1 MSASLFDITSKNGG
15 WESAQ
20 VFFLSENVKTFGELV
35 EGDILY
41 YYDKLRTAIKT
52 LTVKKEL
59 YVTRQ
64 NRRVIYLKETR
75 PISKVDLGTINHA
88 GNNQVSK
95 AYLVDKGDY
104 MISTDKELMK
114 THIINSLNEDII
126 ARHKELDGLINR
138 KNKVNNL

>member
-1 MSASLFDITSKNGG
+1 MSASLFDITSKNSG

-20 VFFLSENVKTFGELV
+20 VIFFSENVKTFGELV

-41 YYDKLRTAIKT
+41 YYDKLRATIKT

-88 GNNQVSK
+88 GNNKVSN

-114 THIINSLNEDII
+114 THIINSLNETII
-126 ARHKELDGLINR
+126 VKHKELDGLIKR
-138 KNKVNNL
+138 KAKVNTL

>member
-1 MSASLFDITSKNGG
+1 MSASLFDITSKNSG

-20 VFFLSENVKTFGELV
+20 VIFFSENVKTFGELV

-41 YYDKLRTAIKT
+41 YYDKLRATIKT

-88 GNNQVSK
+88 GNNKVSN

-114 THIINSLNEDII
+114 THIINSLNETIM
-126 ARHKELDGLINR
+126 AKHKELDGLIKR
-138 KNKVNNL
+138 KAKVNTL

>member
-1 MSASLFDITSKNGG
+1 MSASLFDITSKNDG
-15 WESAQ
+15 WERAQ

-41 YYDKLRTAIKT
+41 YYDKLRTAIET

-88 GNNQVSK
+88 GNNKVSN
-95 AYLVDKGDY
+95 AYLVDKDEY

-114 THIINSLNEDII
+114 THIINSLNETII
-126 ARHKELDGLINR
+126 AKHKELDGLIKR
-138 KNKVNNL
+138 KTKVSNL

>member
-41 YYDKLRTAIKT
+41 YYDKLRATIKT
-52 LTVKKEL
+52 LIVKKEL
-59 YVTRQ
+59 SVTRQ
-64 NRRVIYLKETR
+64 NRRVISLKETR

-88 GNNQVSK
+88 GNNQVSN
-95 AYLVDKGDY
+95 AYLVDKDDY

-114 THIINSLNEDII
+114 THIINSLNETII
-126 ARHKELDGLINR
+126 AKHKELDGLIKR
-138 KNKVNNL
+138 KAKVSNL

>member
-20 VFFLSENVKTFGELV
+20 VIFFSENAKTFSELV

-41 YYDKLRTAIKT
+41 YYDKLRVTIKT

-88 GNNQVSK
+88 GNNKVSN
-95 AYLVDKGDY
+95 AYLVDKDDY

-114 THIINSLNEDII
+114 THIINSLNETII
-126 ARHKELDGLINR
+126 MKQKELDGLIKR
-138 KNKVNNL
+138 SVKVNTL

>member
-1 MSASLFDITSKNGG
+1 MSASLFDITSKNSG

-41 YYDKLRTAIKT
+41 YYDKLRATIKT

-88 GNNQVSK
+88 GNNKVSN
-95 AYLVDKGDY
+95 AYLVDKDEY

-114 THIINSLNEDII
+114 THIINSLNETII
-126 ARHKELDGLINR
+126 AKHKELDGLIKR
-138 KNKVNNL
+138 KTKVNTL

>member
-20 VFFLSENVKTFGELV
+20 AIFFSENVKTFGELV

-41 YYDKLRTAIKT
+41 YYDKLRVTIKT

-59 YVTRQ
+59 YVTKQ

-88 GNNQVSK
+88 GNNKVSN
-95 AYLVDKGDY
+95 AYLVDKDDY

-114 THIINSLNEDII
+114 THIINSLNETII
-126 ARHKELDGLINR
+126 AKHKELDGLIL
-138 KNKVNNL
+138 KKGKVSNL

>member
-1 MSASLFDITSKNGG
+1 MSASLFDITSKNSG

-41 YYDKLRTAIKT
+41 YYDRLRTSIKT
-52 LTVKKEL
+52 LTVKKGL

-95 AYLVDKGDY
+95 AYLVDKSDY

-114 THIINSLNEDII
+114 THIINSLNEAII
-126 ARHKELDGLINR
+126 AKHKELDELIKR
-138 KNKVNNL
+138 KAKVNTL

>member
-20 VFFLSENVKTFGELV
+20 VIFFSENAKTFGELV

-41 YYDKLRTAIKT
+41 YYDKLRATIKT

-114 THIINSLNEDII
+114 THIINSLNETII
-126 ARHKELDGLINR
+126 AKHKELDGLIKR
-138 KNKVNNL
+138 KTKVSTL

>member
-20 VFFLSENVKTFGELV
+20 VFFLSENAKTFGELV

-41 YYDKLRTAIKT
+41 YYDKLQATIKT

-75 PISKVDLGTINHA
+75 PISKVDLGTIYHG
-88 GNNQVSK
+88 GNNQVSN
-95 AYLVDKGDY
+95 AYLVDKDDY
-104 MISTDKELMK
+104 MISTDKGLMK
-114 THIINSLNEDII
+114 THIISSLNETII
-126 ARHKELDGLINR
+126 MKQKELDGLIKR
-138 KNKVNNL
+138 SVKVNTL

>member
-20 VFFLSENVKTFGELV
+20 VIFFSENAKTFGELV

-41 YYDKLRTAIKT
+41 YYDKLRVTIKT

-88 GNNQVSK
+88 GNNKVSN
-95 AYLVDKGDY
+95 AYLVDKDDY

-114 THIINSLNEDII
+114 THIINSLNETII
-126 ARHKELDGLINR
+126 MKQKELDGLIKR
-138 KNKVNNL
+138 SVKVNTL

>member
-1 MSASLFDITSKNGG
+1 MSASLFDITSKNSG

-41 YYDKLRTAIKT
+41 YYDRLRTSIKT
-52 LTVKKEL
+52 LTVKKGL

-95 AYLVDKGDY
+95 AYLVDKSDY
-104 MISTDKELMK
+104 MISTDKELVNY
-114 THIINSLNEDII
+114 TRL
-126 ARHKELDGLINR
+126 KEGA
-138 KNKVNNL
+138 

>member
-41 YYDKLRTAIKT
+41 YYDKLRATIKT

-114 THIINSLNEDII
+114 THIINSLNETII
-126 ARHKELDGLINR
+126 AKHKELDGLIKR
-138 KNKVNNL
+138 KTKVNTL